1 VDIPLI
7 PGIKILTTKSQLT
20 VIPSIFHVDLP
31 EELTE
36 RMLKA
41 DTKEKQ
47 VAVGVDWACQQT
59 IDLLEKGAQ
68 CVHFYIMQNTQPF
81 VMLMEKLKKRM

>member
-1 VDIPLI
+1 M
-7 PGIKILTTKSQLT
+7 
-20 VIPSIFHVDLP
+20 IPSVFHVDLP

-41 DTKEKQ
+41 DTKQKE
-47 VAVGVDWACQQT
+47 VEVGVDWALKQT
-59 IDLLEKGAQ
+59 LELLDKGVN

-81 VMLMEKLKKRM
+81 VALMEKLKKKV